1 MSFSLVGFFILTL
14 TILVFVHEFG
24 HFWVARR
31 CGVKVLTFSIG
42 FGPVIF
48 RKLDR
53 YGTEWCISALP
64 LGGYVRMLDDR
75 DAVVAKELHREC
87 FTYQPSWAKAA
98 IVAAG
103 PLANFILAVLLYSLV
118 NWLGVTHKVPVVGEV
133 RPHTPAFYA
142 GFERG
147 QKILAVNDVEV
158 TSVYALN
165 LQLAAQVGETGDLSF
180 DLQSQDVNAVTSV
193 SIPVTRWLNTQQRPN
208 FYRALGFEL
217 YYPDSPAVIAEVL
230 PSSVASRAG
239 IMASDTLIAING
251 LKVKHWPSA
260 IEMIAGQPNKTLRL
274 DLLRAGELIQLQLVT
289 EAVKN
294 EAGKTVGRIGV
305 KAMPVDWPKDLLLV
319 ERFSLFAAIE
329 HGFIQTYEMIAF
341 TLGSM
346 KKLIMG
352 LISPANLGGPIS
364 IAKMATASAGS
375 GFIPFL
381 SFLGLLSVSLGVLNL
396 LPIPALDGGQLLTI
410 SVEAILNRP
419 LPNWFLLWFQQ
430 LGLLLILSIMLLAIF
445 NDVKHF

>member
-1 MSFSLVGFFILTL
+1 VSFSLVGFFILTL

-208 FYRALGFEL
+208 FYRALGFEP

-239 IMASDTLIAING
+239 IMANDTLIAING
-251 LKVKHWPSA
+251 LKVKQWPSA
-260 IEMIAGQPNKTLRL
+260 IEIIAGQPNKTLRL

-419 LPNWFLLWFQQ
+419 LPDWFLLWFQQ

>member
-14 TILVFVHEFG
+14 TILVFVHELG

-142 GFERG
+142 RFERG

-193 SIPVTRWLNTQQRPN
+193 SIPVTRWLKTQQRPN

-230 PSSVASRAG
+230 PSSVGSRAG
-239 IMASDTLIAING
+239 IMANDTLIAING

-305 KAMPVDWPKDLLLV
+305 KAMPVDWPEDLLLV

-419 LPNWFLLWFQQ
+419 LPDWFLLWFQQ

>member
-1 MSFSLVGFFILTL
+1 VSFSLVGFFILTL

-118 NWLGVTHKVPVVGEV
+118 NWLGVTHKVPIVGEV
-133 RPHTPAFYA
+133 RPNTPAFYA

-158 TSVYALN
+158 TSVYGLN

-239 IMASDTLIAING
+239 IMANDTLIAING

-274 DLLRAGELIQLQLVT
+274 DLLRAGELIQLLLVT

-419 LPNWFLLWFQQ
+419 LPDWFLLWFQQ

>member
-48 RKLDR
+48 RRLDR
-53 YGTEWCISALP
+53 HGTEWCISALP
-64 LGGYVRMLDDR
+64 LGGYVRMLDDS
-75 DAVVAKELHREC
+75 DALESKELCREC
-87 FTYQPSWAKAA
+87 FNYQPSWAKAA
-98 IVAAG
+98 IVSAG
-103 PLANFILAVLLYSLV
+103 PLANFILAVLLYSSINL
-118 NWLGVTHKVPVVGEV
+118 LGVTHKVPVVGDV
-133 RPHTPAFYA
+133 RPHTPAFDA

-147 QKILAVNDVEV
+147 QKVLAVNGEEV
-158 TSVYALN
+158 ASVYALN
-165 LQLAAQVGETGDLSF
+165 LQLAAQVGETGNLSF
-180 DLQSQDVNAVTSV
+180 DLQSQDGNAVSSV
-193 SIPVTRWLNTQQRPN
+193 TIPITRWLDTQQRPD

-230 PSSVASRAG
+230 PSSVASGAG
-239 IMASDTLIAING
+239 IKANDTLLTING

-260 IEMIAGQPNKTLRL
+260 IDIIAGQPNKTLRL
-274 DLLRAGELIQLQLVT
+274 DLLRNGELIQLQLVT
-289 EAVKN
+289 AAVKN
-294 EAGKTVGRIGV
+294 EAGETVGRIGV
-305 KAMPVDWPKDLLLV
+305 KAMPVDWPKDLLFV
-319 ERFSLFAAIE
+319 QRFSVFAAIE
-329 HGFIQTYEMIAF
+329 QGFIQTYEMIAF
-341 TLGSM
+341 TLTSV

-352 LISPANLGGPIS
+352 VISPANLGGPIS

-410 SVEAILNRP
+410 SAEAILRRP
-419 LPNWFLLWFQQ
+419 LPDWFLLWFQQ

-445 NDVKHF
+445 NDIKHF

>member
-87 FTYQPSWAKAA
+87 FTYQPSSAKAA

-180 DLQSQDVNAVTSV
+180 DLQSPDVNAVTSV

-217 YYPDSPAVIAEVL
+217 YYPDSPPVIAEVL

-239 IMASDTLIAING
+239 IMANDTLIAING

-274 DLLRAGELIQLQLVT
+274 DLLRAGELIQLLLVT

-396 LPIPALDGGQLLTI
+396 LPIPTLDGGQLLTI
-410 SVEAILNRP
+410 SIEAILNRP
-419 LPNWFLLWFQQ
+419 LPDWFLLWFQQ